1 MFGINKV
8 WNNLINQKADLKPG
22 AGGRYEKA
30 EEIANRKKEVRLIL
44 VRKWFTA
51 KETIGILYLEDTPL
65 CYILELQEGGKK
77 GQAIP
82 YGVYPIKYSFWA
94 KRGANF
100 PHIYNVPGRSSIL
113 IHTGNDRDDTKGC
126 LLPGYQATENK
137 ILSSKDAYEDLN
149 TFLKKYIDKK
159 PVFIEVTNATKISLN
174 FVFFLVFVFVIVYLL
189 SNKYKY
195 LQKWNLQKT
204 KF

>member
-1 MFGINKV
+1 MFGLNKV

-22 AGGRYEKA
+22 AIGRYEKA
-30 EEIANRKKEVRLIL
+30 EEIVNRKKECRLVL
-44 VRKWFTA
+44 VRKWFTP
-51 KETIGILYLEDTPL
+51 KETIGILYLEDIAL

-82 YGVYPIKYSFWA
+82 YGVFPIKYSFWA

-113 IHTGNDRDDTKGC
+113 IHTGNDRDDTRGC
-126 LLPGYQATENK
+126 LLPGYQATETK
-137 ILSSKDAYEDLN
+137 ILSSKDAYRDLD
-149 TFLKKYIDKK
+149 TFLKKYVNKI
-159 PVFIEVTNATKISLN
+159 PVYIEVTNATKITINL
-174 FVFFLVFVFVIVYLL
+174 VFFLVFVLVVVYLL

-204 KF
+204 RF

>member
-8 WNNLINQKADLKPG
+8 YNNLINQKADLKPG
-22 AGGRYEKA
+22 AEGRYEKA
-30 EEIANRKKEVRLIL
+30 EEIVNRKKELRLVL

>member
-1 MFGINKV
+1 MFGLNKV
-8 WNNLINQKADLKPG
+8 WNNLINQKSDLKPG
-22 AGGRYEKA
+22 AVGRYEKA
-30 EEIANRKKEVRLIL
+30 QEIVNRKKECRLVL
-44 VRKWFTA
+44 VRKWFTQ

-82 YGVYPIKYSFWA
+82 YGTYPIKYSFWA

-113 IHTGNDRDDTKGC
+113 IHTGNDRDDTRGC
-126 LLPGYQATENK
+126 LLPGYQATENR
-137 ILSSKDAYEDLN
+137 ILSSTDAYKDLN
-149 TFLKKYIDKK
+149 TFIQRNIKTK

-174 FVFFLVFVFVIVYLL
+174 FVFFLVFILLVVYLL
-189 SNKYKY
+189 PN
-195 LQKWNLQKT
+195 KT
-204 KF
+204 KTK